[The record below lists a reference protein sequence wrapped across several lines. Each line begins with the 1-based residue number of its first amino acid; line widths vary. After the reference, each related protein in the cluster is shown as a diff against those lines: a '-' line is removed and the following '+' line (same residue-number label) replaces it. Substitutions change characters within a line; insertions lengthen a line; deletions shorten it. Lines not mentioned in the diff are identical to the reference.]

1 MTLRGTV
8 NGVRRR
14 RAAAGLSAG
23 VLLAVAACS
32 GTSPAEQSDAPGAD
46 TGTSG
51 EPVVDNTPDVS
62 VSDNVDARG
71 VPVDT
76 TLRLTA
82 DGGTLERVRV
92 VGRNEEVGRDRIK
105 GRTASGGTAWR
116 ATELLEPNATYKV
129 ETVAVDSEG
138 RKLRETRRF
147 RTDRLTL
154 DEQTYPSIAP
164 LEGETV
170 GVGMPI
176 IVTFDIPVTDRA
188 AIERHLEVEAEP
200 QVHGTWHWLSDTEVH
215 FRPRQFWEP
224 GSEVTVNADINSIDA
239 GNGVYG
245 QLDRS
250 VTFDVGDSVV
260 SKIAVDKHRMNVFIN
275 GEHAR
280 TIPISAG
287 MKGFET
293 RSGTKII
300 MEKFESKRMDAATTG
315 ISRDDPEYYN
325 IANVKWAMRVTY
337 SGEFV
342 HGAPWSVGSQGDEN
356 VSHGCVGMSL
366 EDAKWLFDRSLR
378 GDVVKVRGTD
388 RGMEPGNGWTDWNV
402 SFKEYKQGSALS

>member
-1 MTLRGTV
+1 MTLRGTG

-14 RAAAGLSAG
+14 RAAGALSASM
-23 VLLAVAACS
+23 LLAVAACS
-32 GTSPAEQSDAPGAD
+32 GSAPGD
-46 TGTSG
+46 ETGPGVDAAPAG
-51 EPVVDNTPDVS
+51 EPVVDNAPDVT
-62 VSDNVDARG
+62 VSDNVDKRG
-71 VPVDT
+71 VPVDEKV
-76 TLRLTA
+76 RLTA
-82 DGGTLERVRV
+82 EGGTLERIRV
-92 VGRNEEVGRDRIK
+92 VGSNEEEGRHRIN
-105 GRTASGGTAWR
+105 GRMSSDGTAWK
-116 ATELLEPNATYKV
+116 ATDLLEPNAAYKV
-129 ETVAVDSEG
+129 RTVAVDSEG
-138 RKLRETRRF
+138 RKLRDTRTF

-154 DEQTYPSIAP
+154 DEQTYPSVAP

-188 AIERHLEVEAEP
+188 AIERHLSVDAEP
-200 QVHGTWHWLSDTEVH
+200 QVRGTWHWYSDTEVH
-215 FRPRQFWEP
+215 FRPRKFWEP

-245 QLDRS
+245 QLDRR

-275 GEHAR
+275 GRHAR

-287 MKGFET
+287 MKGYET

-315 ISRDDPEYYN
+315 VSRNDPEYYN
-325 IANVKWAMRVTY
+325 IANVRWAMRVTY

-342 HGAPWSVGSQGDEN
+342 HGAPWSVGAQGDAN

-366 EDAKWLFDRSLR
+366 ADAKWLFDRSRR
-378 GDVVKVRGTD
+378 GDVVHVRGTN
-388 RGMEPGNGWTDWNV
+388 REIEPGNGWTDWDV
-402 SFKEYKQGSALS
+402 SYAEYKEGSALS